1 MAHFAEIDENN
12 KVLQVIVVNNNELID
27 ENGNESETKGIIFC
41 KNIFGENTNWVQTSY
56 TSRQRKNYAGIGYIY
71 DSNRDAFISPKP
83 FNSWILDEDSCQW
96 MPPIPRPSEGIYDW
110 NEDSQSWQLYIT
122 T

>member
-56 TSRQRKNYAGIGYIY
+56 TSRQRKNYAGISYIY

-110 NEDSQSWQLYIT
+110 NEDSRSWQLYNT
-122 T
+122 L